1 MKINQYL
8 SLGRCIGMVV
18 AFITMPASA
27 ATGQGIS
34 EKEYKLDSLETLVGS
49 LMPKVDTQD
58 AKELFRVYF
67 ATIDRA
73 VKPKEWADRMK
84 ADVMSNMFDQYSTDD
99 QGEIYRLYQENSL
112 HAADSLRSRVKC
124 HYDAMIKKYGH
135 LFPGGQLPIL
145 RLQTQTGKLSA
156 CNPSRG
162 SCFWWISGAR
172 GVLPA

>member
-1 MKINQYL
+1 MKINQYI

-34 EKEYKLDSLETLVGS
+34 EKEYKLDSLETLVDS

-84 ADVMSNMFDQYSTDD
+84 ADVMSNMFDQYSPDD

-112 HAADSLRSRVKC
+112 HAAESLR
-124 HYDAMIKKYGH
+124 
-135 LFPGGQLPIL
+135 L
-145 RLQTQTGKLSA
+145 R
-156 CNPSRG
+156 
-162 SCFWWISGAR
+162 
-172 GVLPA
+172 